1 MGKNYQITTNA
12 GDKNNYFLFV
22 LMVGGNGV
30 HMRNIDLKS
39 GNVIYNEFNIS
50 FNMPLSEQLES
61 LTEDL
66 IQIEYDNGYLID
78 IGWYP
83 EYDEEGNFIV
93 QLIKDYNWENPIYKQ
108 GCKDDKQL
116 KKILLKA
123 IEKIGCV

>member
-1 MGKNYQITTNA
+1 
-12 GDKNNYFLFV
+12 
-22 LMVGGNGV
+22 
-30 HMRNIDLKS
+30 
-39 GNVIYNEFNIS
+39 
-50 FNMPLSEQLES
+50 MPLSEQLES

-83 EYDEEGNFIV
+83 EYDAEGNFIV

-108 GCKDDKQL
+108 GCKEDKQL